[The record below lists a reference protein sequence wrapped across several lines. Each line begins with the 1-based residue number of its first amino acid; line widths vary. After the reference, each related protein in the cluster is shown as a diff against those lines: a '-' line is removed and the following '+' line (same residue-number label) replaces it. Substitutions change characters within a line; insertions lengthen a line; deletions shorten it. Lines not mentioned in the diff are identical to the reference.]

1 MAPRFLMPEVFRD
14 LGWITPHAWAI
25 EAYQAVIW
33 RGEFTSTVI
42 AAWAVMS
49 GLGAG
54 GLAVALMLERRRAA
68 R

>member
-1 MAPRFLMPEVFRD
+1 MPEAFRE

-33 RGEFTSTVI
+33 RGQFTPTVI
-42 AAWAVMS
+42 AAWAIMA

-54 GLAVALMLERRRAA
+54 ASRSP
-68 R
+68 

>member
-1 MAPRFLMPEVFRD
+1 
-14 LGWITPHAWAI
+14 
-25 EAYQAVIW
+25 VIW
-33 RGEFTSTVI
+33 RGEFTSTVT
-42 AAWAVMS
+42 AAWAVMA